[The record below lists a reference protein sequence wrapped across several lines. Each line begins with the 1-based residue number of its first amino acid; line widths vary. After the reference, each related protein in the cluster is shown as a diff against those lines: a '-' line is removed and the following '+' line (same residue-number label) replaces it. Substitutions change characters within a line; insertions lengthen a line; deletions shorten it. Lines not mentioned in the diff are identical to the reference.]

1 MGVYMK
7 KSQALLPVLNEGDF
21 YQSINT
27 AIAEKRH
34 VEQLSGYMKE
44 FEQYKK
50 VFSEAF
56 ISMDTHNPEVFTFRV
71 VYELKRPVWR
81 VFEIFGSQTFN
92 DFAEAII
99 ESMDWDND
107 HMHEFSLP
115 EKRGKSAL
123 YWFSSYSM
131 YPQGWEDDPH
141 PTYKTDEVCIAHMNY
156 EKYPKIGF
164 MFDFGDGHRFSIL
177 YQGKR
182 PLKQTDDVDIMPLL
196 IDQRGAGPEQYPNSF
211 E

>member
-1 MGVYMK
+1 MK
-7 KSQALLPVLNEGDF
+7 KLRAVLPILDEGDF
-21 YQSINT
+21 YKSINT
-27 AIAEKRH
+27 AIAQKRH
-34 VEQLSGYMKE
+34 VEQLRQYIRE

-56 ISMDTHNPEVFTFRV
+56 VPVDMLANTEVFTFRV
-71 VYELKRPVWR
+71 VYELKGPVWR
-81 VFEIFGSQTFN
+81 VFEVLGSQTFN
-92 DFAEAII
+92 DLAEAVI

-115 EKRGKSAL
+115 EKRGKSL
-123 YWFSSYSM
+123 SYWFSPYSI

-164 MFDFGDGHRFSIL
+164 IFDFGDGHRFSIL
-177 YQGKR
+177 YRRRR
-182 PLKQTDDVDIMPLL
+182 PLKQTDDIDIMPLL
-196 IDQRGAGPEQYPNSF
+196 IDQRGVGPEQYPRMF
-211 E
+211 EDE